1 MMAPPGALFLSFSRF
16 LRAFFSTGLESAYF
30 PCVCRFASRFADGIS
45 KILSFFLSLF
55 LSRLSLSRFRFSLL
69 FLSSCDFVQTGVAAL
84 RSRRSSNTTLIT
96 SEREDEDEE
105 SSSETDEEDEE
116 SSFET
121 DEEHTRV
128 KKKQRVGL
136 INEEKTGKRKRK
148 ETKKKE
154 KTKTEKEIE
163 AIETAFTKIDVKV
176 VLKEAKEK
184 ANNLNFKE
192 GMGDYVALV
201 VLSMGKAAGVPKMSA
216 NAISEMAD
224 ELGLRGKRTGGK
236 VKQMSRT
243 TIHDA
248 MLRDTTNFT
257 RNKGGTFS
265 LADELEEKTKTEK
278 EIEVIQTAFAKIDVK
293 GVLKEAKE
301 KANNL
306 NFKEGMGDYVALV
319 VLSMGKAAGVPK
331 MSANA
336 ISEMADELGLRGNK
350 KMSENTI
357 TSAISRSTTTNF
369 LHHEG
374 EGKYSVADELKKK
387 KKTKKE
393 AKSDH
398 PVVHVK
404 RGEWDLKKFEDV
416 GFYGNENKWCP
427 LCDGR
432 TVVNVSYVMFYS
444 HEFLVTRTK
453 EVLIERYGNEIKR
466 EQVNK
471 VLDYYFEEKL
481 KTGPRRDIKNFDTVC
496 RESEEVC
503 WHCWTKLREWLK
515 SEWLKR

>member
-148 ETKKKE
+148 ETKE
-154 KTKTEKEIE
+154 KTEKEIE
-163 AIETAFTKIDVKV
+163 AIETTFTKIDVKV
-176 VLKEAKEK
+176 
-184 ANNLNFKE
+184 
-192 GMGDYVALV
+192 
-201 VLSMGKAAGVPKMSA
+201 
-216 NAISEMAD
+216 
-224 ELGLRGKRTGGK
+224 
-236 VKQMSRT
+236 
-243 TIHDA
+243 
-248 MLRDTTNFT
+248 
-257 RNKGGTFS
+257 
-265 LADELEEKTKTEK
+265 
-278 EIEVIQTAFAKIDVK
+278 
-293 GVLKEAKE
+293 VLKEAKE

-387 KKTKKE
+387 KETKKE

>member
-1 MMAPPGALFLSFSRF
+1 
-16 LRAFFSTGLESAYF
+16 
-30 PCVCRFASRFADGIS
+30 
-45 KILSFFLSLF
+45 
-55 LSRLSLSRFRFSLL
+55 
-69 FLSSCDFVQTGVAAL
+69 
-84 RSRRSSNTTLIT
+84 
-96 SEREDEDEE
+96 
-105 SSSETDEEDEE
+105 
-116 SSFET
+116 
-121 DEEHTRV
+121 V

-176 VLKEAKEK
+176 
-184 ANNLNFKE
+184 
-192 GMGDYVALV
+192 
-201 VLSMGKAAGVPKMSA
+201 
-216 NAISEMAD
+216 
-224 ELGLRGKRTGGK
+224 
-236 VKQMSRT
+236 
-243 TIHDA
+243 
-248 MLRDTTNFT
+248 
-257 RNKGGTFS
+257 
-265 LADELEEKTKTEK
+265 
-278 EIEVIQTAFAKIDVK
+278 
-293 GVLKEAKE
+293 VLKEAKE

-398 PVVHVK
+398 PVVPVK

-444 HEFLVTRTK
+444 HEFLMTRTK